1 MMYFYV
7 ITNFGNIAAASD
19 SIWSLKGLAVVQ
31 VVVIIAVQLLY
42 LMRIWKLS
50 RDILIDAKVASAL
63 LAALAVLCVLAFAI
77 GILFIY
83 EIGTISSAISVASF
97 RWAIILAFSVT
108 IFIDV
113 CIATIMSTLL
123 YRSRPGIQRTD
134 SMLFTLIQYV
144 IGTGALT
151 SAASI
156 VYVVLYIV
164 KPNTFLYLA
173 QEFSITRLY
182 VVSFLAMM
190 NARDALRERL
200 NVPIELDINFSNAMQ
215 FTSPSTASPSSI
227 EADLKG
233 FKTAPETPAALSQPT
248 SLADISGNQCT
259 EEVTTVPRT
268 APGLDV

>member
-97 RWAIILAFSVT
+97 RPAR
-108 IFIDV
+108 D
-113 CIATIMSTLL
+113 
-123 YRSRPGIQRTD
+123 PKPPQ
-134 SMLFTLIQYV
+134 
-144 IGTGALT
+144 
-151 SAASI
+151 
-156 VYVVLYIV
+156 YIV